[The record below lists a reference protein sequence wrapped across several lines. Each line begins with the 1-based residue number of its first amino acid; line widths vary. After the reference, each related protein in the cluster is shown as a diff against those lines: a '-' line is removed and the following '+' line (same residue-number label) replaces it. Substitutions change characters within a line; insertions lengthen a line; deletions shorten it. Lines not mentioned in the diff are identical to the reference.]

1 MEKFTCPFCG
11 TEFLTKVYL
20 MEHLTTCKFQYGEPK
35 LAIKTLE
42 IKEPFVEK
50 PVEKKKVI
58 IKKRG

>member
-1 MEKFTCPFCG
+1 MEKFICPFCG
-11 TEFLTKVYL
+11 TEFLTKAYL

-35 LAIKTLE
+35 PEIKTLE

-50 PVEKKKVI
+50 LVEKKKI